1 MKIDENIKIKDLMK
15 TASGNDIISRMFY
28 ALGLD
33 ERIVYLP
40 FISSIKL
47 KDLPR
52 LSMGKIDEDM
62 LKALLEL
69 LNNVNYDIKKDECE
83 IQEEWWKEAV
93 FYEIYPRSFKD
104 SNNDGIGDIEGIIQK
119 LDYLKDLG
127 VDALW
132 VCPFYDSP
140 GADNGYDVR
149 DYYKVQKEFGEPA
162 DVKRLFKEVHKRGMR
177 IIVDLVL
184 NHTSDEHEWFKKSL
198 KGIKPYDDFY
208 IWRDKPN
215 NWESMFKTD
224 TWKYFK
230 ERKQYALHLF
240 CDKQMDL
247 NWDNEELRQE
257 MYKIAGYWLKEGAD
271 GFRLDVACLISKE
284 NELSDGNEK
293 IG

>member
-132 VCPFYDSP
+132 VCPFMTP
-140 GADNGYDVR
+140 LMPIMA
-149 DYYKVQKEFGEPA
+149 
-162 DVKRLFKEVHKRGMR
+162 M
-177 IIVDLVL
+177 
-184 NHTSDEHEWFKKSL
+184 
-198 KGIKPYDDFY
+198 
-208 IWRDKPN
+208 
-215 NWESMFKTD
+215 M
-224 TWKYFK
+224 
-230 ERKQYALHLF
+230 
-240 CDKQMDL
+240 
-247 NWDNEELRQE
+247 
-257 MYKIAGYWLKEGAD
+257 
-271 GFRLDVACLISKE
+271 
-284 NELSDGNEK
+284 
-293 IG
+293 

>member
-1 MKIDENIKIKDLMK
+1 MK

-140 GADNGYDVR
+140 DADNGYDVR

-240 CDKQMDL
+240 CDKQMFHPIPPIS
-247 NWDNEELRQE
+247 
-257 MYKIAGYWLKEGAD
+257 YKCSLLPMPVLLSNKAAAESSATALLYVTLCK
-271 GFRLDVACLISKE
+271 FCNLFLFCLFSAVTTAYYFA
-284 NELSDGNEK
+284 
-293 IG
+293 